1 MSEQQEAEQQAA
13 ESPAASPPSRRR
25 GRETAADMVR
35 SLLVVLVLVL
45 IVVALNAQPE
55 PEPEV
60 RRFDYTVALEQARD
74 RAPYDVLAPVGLPN
88 DWRATS
94 ARARTSGDRITWH
107 IGFVTPNDDYAALE
121 QSNGDPENVLAELVG
136 GGSDAGRV
144 RIDGAVWRRVEGGEQ
159 ADRAL
164 VLDAEP
170 VTTVV
175 LGGASWRELRT
186 LAAALPAG

>member
-1 MSEQQEAEQQAA
+1 MSDQQAA
-13 ESPAASPPSRRR
+13 EPEAEQEAAAPPSRRR

-45 IVVALNAQPE
+45 IVVALNIQPE
-55 PEPEV
+55 PENEV
-60 RRFDYTVALEQARD
+60 RRFDYSVALEQARAS
-74 RAPYDVLAPVGLPN
+74 APYDVLAPVGLPS

-94 ARARTSGDRITWH
+94 ARTRSNGDLITWH
-107 IGFVTPNDDYAALE
+107 IGFVTPEDNYAAVE
-121 QSNGDPENVLAELVG
+121 QSDGDPENVLAELVG
-136 GGSDAGRV
+136 GGDAAGRV
-144 RIDGAVWRRVEGGEQ
+144 RIDGAMWRRIEGGEH

-186 LAAALPAG
+186 LAAALPAR